1 MTVRGE
7 VRSLGLL
14 ATALARAEA
23 WLLEPPEPASA
34 VVVPDAPRPIV
45 TVRGLAPRCG
55 ASTVARG
62 LAAVLAMADP
72 RGAAVVVGP
81 LAGAGVKLGTP
92 AAVRLAREVAALGC
106 DGIRAVGRL
115 CLVPPGEPV
124 ALLAAERP
132 CPVVIEV
139 APSSSPDDGLAIS
152 DHAVLVASAAAEPT
166 VATAVEASLA
176 GAGHSAEVVVNR
188 VEEPSPTDLPVG
200 ATVLPD
206 ARLPAQVAL
215 ACRGAHGALVEPL
228 ERLAGHCRATAPV

>member
-72 RGAAVVVGP
+72 RGAAGGVGP
-81 LAGAGVKLGTP
+81 PARARGQPWTP
-92 AAVRLAREVAALGC
+92 GPR
-106 DGIRAVGRL
+106 
-115 CLVPPGEPV
+115 PPC
-124 ALLAAERP
+124 RP
-132 CPVVIEV
+132 
-139 APSSSPDDGLAIS
+139 G
-152 DHAVLVASAAAEPT
+152 
-166 VATAVEASLA
+166 
-176 GAGHSAEVVVNR
+176 G
-188 VEEPSPTDLPVG
+188 
-200 ATVLPD
+200 
-206 ARLPAQVAL
+206 
-215 ACRGAHGALVEPL
+215 
-228 ERLAGHCRATAPV
+228 